1 MSKYLVRASYT
12 AEGTK
17 GLVKGGGGTARRAA
31 IERMMEGLDGKVDG
45 FYYAFGEDDA
55 YVILDAP
62 DNISAA
68 AIALTVNA
76 SGAVVVKTTVLL
88 TPEEMDKAARKT
100 VKYTP
105 PGS

>member
-12 AEGTK
+12 AEGAR
-17 GLVKGGGGTARRAA
+17 GLIKGGGGTARRAA
-31 IERMMEGLDGKVDG
+31 VEQMMEGLDGRVEG

-55 YVILDAP
+55 YVIVDAP

-68 AIALTVNA
+68 ALALTVNA

-100 VKYTP
+100 VTYRP
-105 PGS
+105 PGQ